1 MVENK
6 IKLQFTGGYHL
17 HFDQISRILQYSL
30 EQNNRKRIPRQ
41 EILEALGM
49 AERQFENLSSMSV
62 GLGIIKPRIFILTPL
77 GKIIAQ
83 KDVFFDDV
91 DTLWIIHYIVSS
103 EAKWVVWNRLVDQIF
118 SGNIT
123 INIKIAIPYYSDLS
137 EKFLEK
143 SIKTKLPKEIASVL
157 NAYGEQRFKKLHI
170 LEKRACG
177 EYVRSEVVQINPLP
191 FLYCLLHFRDEYFSG
206 STGLAIKD
214 IMRMENSPGK
224 VLCLQ
229 KYKINGLLN
238 KLHDIELIRI
248 ENFADLDQIRFA
260 EGLTKN
266 SVLQK
271 IYSDEEWI

>member
-1 MVENK
+1 VVENK

-30 EQNNRKRIPRQ
+30 EQNNRERIPRQ

-49 AERQFENLSSMSV
+49 TERQFENLSSMSV
-62 GLGIIKPRIFILTPL
+62 GLGIIKPRIFILTSL

-83 KDVFFDDV
+83 KDVFFDNV
-91 DTLWIIHYIVSS
+91 DTLWIMHYIVSS
-103 EAKWVVWNRLVDQIF
+103 EPKWVVWNRVVTQIF
-118 SGNIT
+118 SGNTT

-137 EKFLEK
+137 VKFLEK
-143 SIKTKLPKEIASVL
+143 SMKTKLPKEIASVL
-157 NAYGEQRFKKLHI
+157 NAYGEQRFKRLHI
-170 LEKRACG
+170 LEKISSG
-177 EYVRSEVVQINPLP
+177 EYVRFEVVQIKPLP
-191 FLYCLLHFRDEYFSG
+191 FLYCLLHFRDEYFSV
-206 STGLAIKD
+206 STGVLIKD

-229 KYKINGLLN
+229 KYKIDELLN
-238 KLHDIELIRI
+238 KLHDMELIRI
-248 ENFADLDQIRFA
+248 EIFGDLDQIRFA

-271 IYSDEEWI
+271 IYGNEE